1 MNINLFL
8 KLSLLFCLSYSSAW
22 AGAKAEVTL
31 QTLNAQQWP
40 AHYQITL
47 TVPAHHHAYLDKGL
61 EQAYIAIKLDPK
73 NMLAKQGIFINK
85 LTLPQGEYDPE
96 AKATVLRHTGTI
108 DFTLNRQNKTQAA
121 LGELKHIAL
130 RYQLCDEV
138 NNVCFRPQTAKL
150 PLNLPHPISMVS
162 KGVNF
167 LDATPIENDDTDISW
182 MSRLL
187 NLFHDNANNTLLL
200 FGLMFLAGLLSV
212 ATPCVYP
219 MLPITSMLIVNRAQG
234 MENKEKLHA
243 LSYLVGMVGT
253 YVILGVMA
261 GMTGGAF
268 NSFMQSAFVNL
279 AFALF
284 FAFFAISLLGY
295 YEFSFMQNEVGQL
308 DQNTSNVK
316 GYFGTWLMGS
326 IAGLVISPCVGPIVF
341 ALLLQ
346 IADNIAAQAAALAAL
361 GKSISFFDK
370 LSIAMHGGLLM
381 SGFGLG
387 VGLPFF
393 VVSVIKFKQLPKAG
407 YWMNKVKYAFGFAI
421 LYFAYTYFAKGLGV
435 LQVQEHVIAM
445 LAWSLVAL
453 WIAIVH
459 LNILSDAAH
468 DQHPSR
474 KLNRFAGVVTLII
487 GGWLMVSGLNHVPAI
502 GSAYATPTA
511 KRVNEQNQHNP
522 NEITWLHSF
531 EEAKQI
537 AHASGKPI
545 FIDFYASWCA
555 NCIAFSQETTDNQPL
570 NRALREQAVALKIV
584 DNTPAFEAFKNMP
597 EHRQL
602 KIGLPYFAILNSDGV
617 LQWSGTDYK
626 ASQTMIKVLQRLQRA
641 G

>member
-1 MNINLFL
+1 MNIKLFL
-8 KLSLLFCLSYSSAW
+8 RFCIVFFLSYTSVW
-22 AGAKAEVTL
+22 AGAKAQIEI
-31 QTLNAQQWP
+31 QAINAQQWP
-40 AHYQITL
+40 AHYQVTL
-47 TVPAHHHAYLDKGL
+47 TLPAHHHAYLDKGQ
-61 EQAYIAIKLDPK
+61 EQAYIPVTLDPK
-73 NMLAKQGIFINK
+73 GLLAKNGLFISH
-85 LTLPQGEYDPE
+85 LDLPQGEYDNE
-96 AKATVLRHTGTI
+96 AKATVLRHTGKI
-108 DFTLNRQNKTQAA
+108 DFILKPQNKSSTS
-121 LGELKHIAL
+121 LDPVNHIAL

-138 NNVCFRPQTAKL
+138 NNVCFRPQTVELALGL
-150 PLNLPHPISMVS
+150 PEPQSQTITIAS
-162 KGVNF
+162 KGLSF
-167 LDATPIENDDTDISW
+167 LGTDLIEEDTDTSW
-182 MSRLL
+182 MSWLL
-187 NLFHDNANNTLLL
+187 NIFHDNANNTLLL
-200 FGLMFLAGLLSV
+200 FALMFLAGLLSV

-234 MENKEKLHA
+234 IANKEKLHA
-243 LSYLVGMVGT
+243 LTYLIGMVGT

-295 YEFSFMQNEVGQL
+295 YEFSFMQNEVVQL
-308 DQNTSNVK
+308 DQNTAKVK

-346 IADNIAAQAAALAAL
+346 IADNIAAQAETLAAL
-361 GKSISFFDK
+361 GQSLSFFEK
-370 LSIAMHGGLLM
+370 LAIAMHGGILM

-393 VVSVIKFKQLPKAG
+393 LISVIKFKQLPKAG

-435 LQVQEHVIAM
+435 LQVQDNVISM
-445 LAWSLVAL
+445 LAWSLVVL
-453 WIAIVH
+453 WFAIVH
-459 LNILSDAAH
+459 FNILSDAAH

-474 KLNRFAGVVTLII
+474 KLSRFAGVVALIV
-487 GGWLMVSGLNHVPAI
+487 GGWLMVSGLNHVSVI
-502 GSAYATPTA
+502 DSAYANSSV
-511 KRVNEQNQHNP
+511 RISNEQNLHDQNK
-522 NEITWLHSF
+522 IAWIHSF
-531 EEAKQI
+531 EQAQRI
-537 AHASGKPI
+537 ARSSGKPI

-555 NCIAFSQETTDNQPL
+555 NCLAFSQETIDNQEL
-570 NRALREQAVALKIV
+570 NRTLREQAVPLKII
-584 DNTPAFEAFKNMP
+584 DKTPEFEAFKNMP

-602 KIGLPYFAILNSDGV
+602 KIGLPYFAILNSDGI

-626 ASQTMIKVLQRLQRA
+626 ASQTMIKVLQRL
-641 G
+641 